1 MPPNSNMTAKIYSLY
16 AGWHTHNHMRVESS
30 SCCFPMG
37 LSGSLHSSKTW
48 GRFTLIEKN
57 LDYSDSFQYQDTLYE
72 YQLVAFGIH
81 NNFSLP
87 NKAKF
92 AK

>member
-1 MPPNSNMTAKIYSLY
+1 MTAKIYSLY

-30 SCCFPMG
+30 SCCFPRG
-37 LSGSLHSSKTW
+37 LSGSLHSIKMW

-72 YQLVAFGIH
+72 YQLVVFGIH

-92 AK
+92 A